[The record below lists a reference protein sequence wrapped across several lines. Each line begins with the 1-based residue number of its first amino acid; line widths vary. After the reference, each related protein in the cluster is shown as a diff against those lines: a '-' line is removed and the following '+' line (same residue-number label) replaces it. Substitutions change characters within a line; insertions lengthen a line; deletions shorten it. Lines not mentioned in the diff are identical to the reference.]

1 MRAEYA
7 QLASRNRSV
16 TQQNKGSLAQGEGH
30 AAAGVAVE
38 PEREE
43 GVSTGRFSRRALD
56 QFQGSKSLSQRA
68 NMTSRDE
75 EQRGPLM
82 DLELQLELEL
92 ELRRSLVA
100 LRPWPKIIGGAA
112 SRRQQCR
119 G

>member
-1 MRAEYA
+1 
-7 QLASRNRSV
+7 
-16 TQQNKGSLAQGEGH
+16 
-30 AAAGVAVE
+30 
-38 PEREE
+38 
-43 GVSTGRFSRRALD
+43 
-56 QFQGSKSLSQRA
+56 
-68 NMTSRDE
+68 MTSRDE